1 MKEENGLY
9 RDVIIKKWLDSG
21 LLDGLVGDGK
31 TNLANIMDGKSNQMI
46 IEEPKYKY
54 LLIGR

>member
-1 MKEENGLY
+1 MKEENGLH

-21 LLDGLVGDGK
+21 LLDGLVGDDK
-31 TNLANIMDGKSNQMI
+31 INLANIMDGKSKQMI

-54 LLIGR
+54 LLIRR

>member
-31 TNLANIMDGKSNQMI
+31 INLANIIDGKSKQMI

-54 LLIGR
+54 LLIRR